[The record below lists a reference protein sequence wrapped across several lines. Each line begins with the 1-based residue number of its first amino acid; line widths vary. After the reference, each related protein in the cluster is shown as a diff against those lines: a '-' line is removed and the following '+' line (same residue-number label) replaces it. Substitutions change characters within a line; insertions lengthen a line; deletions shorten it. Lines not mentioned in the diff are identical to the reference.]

1 MKSVMNNVMKRVIS
15 FLILILSFSAIA
27 SVPTEEGLLKNLNN
41 AGIPGNLITIKAMA
55 QSAGGG
61 QVGSVGTEIEANKTD
76 YYKFVISLE
85 NPKSVGLLQVAYSNG
100 QMLASQ
106 IRDVKYVPDLL
117 AAIKKE
123 KTIERGL
130 FYSVMMMLATNNSQG
145 VELFLEKG
153 GVQVVKNKNIL
164 NEEKMKLL
172 RTYRTYLATIKGKGE
187 ASSPLNPTDPQNKA
201 KIIELFRANTFE
213 RSKNIE
219 LVKLENEFVWKV
231 DWKSTKAY
239 FSNEER
245 RLRILDYTVADTT
258 VKLEANDYVLFN
270 GTNELPKMITFKDS
284 RGMISKLQIL
294 SLDTKNNRE
303 KKLNERFDEAKKSIP
318 ATTGVEANYSFLF

>member
-1 MKSVMNNVMKRVIS
+1 M
-15 FLILILSFSAIA
+15 
-27 SVPTEEGLLKNLNN
+27 
-41 AGIPGNLITIKAMA
+41 
-55 QSAGGG
+55 
-61 QVGSVGTEIEANKTD
+61 
-76 YYKFVISLE
+76 
-85 NPKSVGLLQVAYSNG
+85 
-100 QMLASQ
+100 
-106 IRDVKYVPDLL
+106 
-117 AAIKKE
+117 
-123 KTIERGL
+123 
-130 FYSVMMMLATNNSQG
+130 
-145 VELFLEKG
+145 
-153 GVQVVKNKNIL
+153 
-164 NEEKMKLL
+164 
-172 RTYRTYLATIKGKGE
+172 
-187 ASSPLNPTDPQNKA
+187 
-201 KIIELFRANTFE
+201 
-213 RSKNIE
+213 
-219 LVKLENEFVWKV
+219 